1 MSDLA
6 PEAAPAVEAAPSEAA
21 APVDAP
27 PVEPVLEGAP
37 PIETQASVET
47 QAPVVEPEDPFAAYG
62 GKDTIEAA
70 HRLYEATRS
79 EDGVVDLFIEA
90 GKSLGLSMKDL
101 QALFG
106 NGAPAPEGEQG
117 PEFDPDEPLTIGQ
130 FQELQR
136 KQAEEQAQREQARI
150 RQVAES
156 AVTSALKEL
165 DLDPA
170 SPTTRTI
177 LGLAD
182 PHVKGDYGNPEA
194 VAAAVRTGYAEFQA
208 QVQKEHERYLAT
220 KAQQAQQ
227 VPQAPAGGAPPS
239 EAPEPEPKDVAE
251 AIKRTRR
258 SLGIPR

>member
-37 PIETQASVET
+37 PIETQAPVET
-47 QAPVVEPEDPFAAYG
+47 QAPEDPFAAYG

-194 VAAAVRTGYAEFQA
+194 VAAAVRQGHSEFQA
-208 QVQKEHERYLAT
+208 QVQAEHERYLKT
-220 KAQQAQQ
+220 KAAQAQA
-227 VPQAPAGGAPPS
+227 VPQAPAGSSAA
-239 EAPEPEPKDVAE
+239 EAQEPEPKDVAE

-258 SLGIPR
+258 QLGLSR